1 MSNPNAS
8 PESIRQELQRVLD
21 SEVFRSSPILG
32 KFLQF
37 VVQESL
43 AGNDNQLKEY
53 TIGKQVLGKNGN
65 YDPRQDASVRIHA
78 VRLRRLLKEYYQGE
92 GITAPLQIAVPKG
105 TYRPAF
111 LNAPQGGKEREGKQG
126 ALSGAST
133 GDTPEDVIRI
143 LPFSAPGQSMP
154 STTDPHA
161 FCELLSSKLSLF
173 QDITVVPYHRTQ
185 ECLLQG
191 GPVQQVATQ
200 LGATYYITGSF
211 HYEEGVFHV
220 SCQMFDA
227 SSHALLCSQDFTETT
242 HGQQGSALTEKI
254 VDQIVS
260 ALAGYSGYIHYRK
273 FLANTRQ
280 EPLSNSM
287 ANAIY
292 WFYRYYVQHSEDV
305 FQEAIRQLEQAS
317 REDPSCSLGWGILAH
332 LYADGVFYHY
342 TTVPDPVQ
350 KAQEYLHKAF
360 ALNPHSQEAYLTQ
373 AWVHVLNRQPN
384 DALACL
390 EKVLAINPYSVHY
403 ISQVSLGMAMLGEY
417 DRSIK
422 LWERAIQMQK
432 LPYWWLNIPKHFVA
446 LRNGDYSQ
454 ALYYARRPGTPKMI
468 YEGVLEMIAL
478 FLMKEDDQLGL
489 LARNYSQR
497 FPGQFAF
504 VCQALPCIIF
514 DEKLHALVADAL
526 NQIRA
531 LHFADE
537 KAS

>member
-1 MSNPNAS
+1 MPNSNAS
-8 PESIRQELQRVLD
+8 PDSIRQELQRVLD
-21 SEVFRSSPILG
+21 SEVFRSSPLLG
-32 KFLQF
+32 KFLEF

-65 YDPRQDASVRIHA
+65 YDPRHDASVRIHA
-78 VRLRRLLKEYYQGE
+78 VRLRKLLKEYYQGE
-92 GITAPLQIAVPKG
+92 GSSAPLQIAVPKG

-111 LNAPQGGKEREGKQG
+111 LNASTGGKGWKEKQG
-126 ALSGAST
+126 AVNGAST
-133 GDTPEDVIRI
+133 GDTPEDVICI
-143 LPFSAPGQSMP
+143 LPFSAPGQDMP
-154 STTDPHA
+154 ATTDPHV

-173 QDITVVPYHRTQ
+173 QDITVIPYKDTQ
-185 ECLLQG
+185 ESMRQGTPVLQL
-191 GPVQQVATQ
+191 ATQ

-211 HYEEGVFHV
+211 HYEKGVFHI
-220 SCQMFDA
+220 SCQLFDA
-227 SSHALLCSQDFTETT
+227 SSHALLCSQDFMEAAN
-242 HGQQGSALTEKI
+242 GQDGPALMEKI

-273 FLANTRQ
+273 FLANSRQ

-292 WFYRYYVQHSEDV
+292 WFYRYYVQHSEEV

-317 REDPSCSLGWGILAH
+317 REDPLCSLGWGILAH

-350 KAQEYLHKAF
+350 KAQECLHNAF
-360 ALNPHSQEAYLTQ
+360 ALNPNSQEACLTQ
-373 AWVHVLNRQPN
+373 AWVHILNRKPT

-390 EKVLAINPYSVHY
+390 EKVMAINPSSVHY

-422 LWERAIQMQK
+422 LWEHAIQMQK
-432 LPYWWLNIPKHFVA
+432 IPYWWLNLPRYFVA
-446 LRNGDYSQ
+446 LRNGDYAQ

-468 YEGVLEMIAL
+468 YEGVLEMIPL
-478 FLMKEDDQLGL
+478 FLMKEEAQLAQ
-489 LARNYSQR
+489 LARNYKQR

-504 VCQALPCIIF
+504 VCQALPSIIF
-514 DEKLHALVADAL
+514 EEKLQRKVADAL
-526 NQIRA
+526 THIRA
-531 LHFADE
+531 AYFADE
-537 KAS
+537 K